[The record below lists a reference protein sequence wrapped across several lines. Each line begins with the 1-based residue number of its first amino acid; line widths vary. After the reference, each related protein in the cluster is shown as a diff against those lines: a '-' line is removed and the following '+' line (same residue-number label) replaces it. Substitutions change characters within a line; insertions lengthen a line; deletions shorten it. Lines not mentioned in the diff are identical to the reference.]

1 MRRGRLTLLFSFPPS
16 KRDRID
22 HGFTHPCL
30 ENFRWR
36 WWWMLNTIDWL
47 EWERDA
53 RCEDGAAS
61 GKRFDG
67 SIYGCE
73 RAKDP
78 RSRLQ
83 ISRRD
88 ILIPTLISSCPNPA
102 QSMMFECPHATS
114 LGVRSEL
121 TPRKGTTGWGLVQAR
136 VRLPVSEKQVGI
148 FLSTYVCV
156 LVGDTASLVYPA
168 AGTCFFPFGSVTKIW
183 NPNKDFLYL
192 RSVPTYDTIH
202 HEESRFLT

>member
-16 KRDRID
+16 RRDRID

-114 LGVRSEL
+114 LGGSQNGKLESVF
-121 TPRKGTTGWGLVQAR
+121 
-136 VRLPVSEKQVGI
+136 LPV
-148 FLSTYVCV
+148 C
-156 LVGDTASLVYPA
+156 
-168 AGTCFFPFGSVTKIW
+168 
-183 NPNKDFLYL
+183 
-192 RSVPTYDTIH
+192 RSVVIKEIFADSAMIASGRYDTRCN
-202 HEESRFLT
+202 SYRSANTQM